1 MRTTLTKSNGDNMK
15 KLTYFSTLLAGLM
28 GVTNAASH
36 ADPEGTS
43 GGLQLGGSPNTV
55 PSSDDEG
62 KTEALI
68 TPTHGSDDGSE
79 DGSEDGTAS
88 NSSTAAPVGCSF
100 QVDATFGKN
109 ITTAI
114 EALQVIL
121 AHTKK
126 SEETDGSAAHKAVL
140 MLASMG
146 IDALNLKAP
155 TTETEEAEPAVAVAA
170 EEEEEEE
177 EDGMGIPTESTLH

>member
-1 MRTTLTKSNGDNMK
+1 MK

-28 GVTNAASH
+28 GVANATSH
-36 ADPEGTS
+36 TDPEGTS
-43 GGLQLGGSPNTV
+43 GDLLLGGSSNVFT
-55 PSSDDEG
+55 SSDDEG
-62 KTEALI
+62 NTEALI
-68 TPTHGSDDGSE
+68 TPTHGSDDGS
-79 DGSEDGTAS
+79 DDGTAS

-121 AHTKK
+121 AHTKN

-146 IDALNLKAP
+146 IDALKLKAP
-155 TTETEEAEPAVAVAA
+155 TTETEEAEPAVAA
-170 EEEEEEE
+170 EEE
-177 EDGMGIPTESTLH
+177 EDGMGYTYRKHTTLKTAQAVHSL